1 MKNLK
6 VLKSDTI
13 KAQWLDIKEQYD
25 TDDFDLGKMNHLT
38 SDLIAQLAFL
48 TSKGFNEIDG
58 TPIDTYKDRV
68 WRVIENI
75 GLLPEYTSVDEEAE
89 EVVIVD
95 TWYLNED

>member
-25 TDDFDLGKMNHLT
+25 TDDFDLEKMDYLT
-38 SDLIAQLAFL
+38 SDFIAQLAFL
-48 TSKGFNEIDG
+48 TSKGFTEIDG
-58 TPIDTYKDRV
+58 TSIDIYKDRV

-75 GLLPEYTSVDEEAE
+75 GLLPEYTSVDEES
-89 EVVIVD
+89 EVDMTD
-95 TWYLNED
+95 TWYINED